1 MPEGNLIYK
10 RGEIRWVNLDP
21 VVGRETSK
29 KRPCVILQNNVG
41 NRFAP
46 TTIVAPFMPTI
57 KDYPF
62 LVSVKKSTSNRLD
75 CDRQLNLS
83 QIRAVDSSR
92 VENLQGVLETK
103 YWNQIEKAIN
113 VQLGFSD
120 LFP

>member
-1 MPEGNLIYK
+1 MPEGNLTYQ

-29 KRPCVILQNNVG
+29 KRPCVILQNDVG

-46 TTIVAPFMPTI
+46 TTIVAPFMPTM

-62 LVSVKKSTSNRLD
+62 LVNVKKSTSNGLD

-92 VENLQGVLETK
+92 VENLQGILDAK
-103 YWNQIEKAIN
+103 YWSQIKKAIN
-113 VQLGFSD
+113 IQLGFFE

>member
-1 MPEGNLIYK
+1 M
-10 RGEIRWVNLDP
+10 
-21 VVGRETSK
+21 GRETSK

-62 LVSVKKSTSNRLD
+62 LVSVKKSTSNGLD